1 MNITD
6 PTRWTFIE
14 ELFHKVIDLPENLQA
29 DRVRQ
34 MQKEYPEYAD
44 AVDKLWKA
52 HRKSGNFLS
61 GTIVDKINIQPGER
75 VGPWEIQREIGRGG
89 MSTVFLAERVDG
101 RFERQVAIKFLHG
114 FIPGKDMADRM
125 KAEQSILAGLDHKNI
140 CKLLDAGVAAG
151 GRPYFIMEY
160 VNGEPV
166 DQYCETKDLTVA
178 QRLYLFEQVCEAV
191 LYAHQRMIV
200 HRDLKPSNI
209 LVNQS
214 GQVKL
219 LDFGIAKILSEEP
232 ELDITNTHTSLH
244 LMTPE
249 YASPEQVEYRPVTT
263 GTDVYSL
270 SLVLCKI
277 LTGSLPYELQ
287 KKTPLEMGK
296 TITDTEPVKPSALVK
311 RLNSKAGERDGRN
324 NSPGVERI
332 LKGDLDNIILKAL
345 RKDPDRRYSS
355 VEQFLQDIRNYL
367 EDRPV
372 TARPETVGYRAKKF
386 IKRNR
391 GPVAT
396 AAVVV
401 ILLISSMV
409 ISLWQ
414 AEIADTQRR
423 IAEQRLGDLRELAGS
438 MMFEVHDAIAPLPGS
453 VEAREMIASTISE
466 YLEQI
471 SSMNVEDPDLKLEL
485 AGSYRR
491 IGDLLGNPTTSNL
504 GRSQQALDNYDK
516 ALDQLNSTPS
526 WRSVENTAFVRER
539 AVILEK
545 KSDVL
550 ASLQRLDEAENLQ
563 RESVSLFRQI
573 MNRDSNDESEFSY
586 AVSLLKLGD
595 LMGHPNFQNLGM
607 PDSSL
612 TLYKSAES
620 ILDRLYQ
627 RPEKSTR
634 VVRYNGLI
642 HERIGVIYEQLR
654 QTESSIEHFEKSMEM
669 REEFI
674 ELDPMN
680 YNAIRDKAVSLEN
693 LAKVYLTT
701 GNLAEAEKRFEE
713 SFQTFKWL
721 YNSDPTNY
729 SAIQSLAVSH
739 IHLGDLAYH
748 PDRPSYNK
756 VDESRGHF
764 LESKNLLSQLIA
776 IEPSNSRTQF
786 LLDLVEGRL
795 SRLP

>member
-14 ELFHKVIDLPENLQA
+14 ELFHRVIDLPANLQA
-29 DRVRQ
+29 DRVSQ
-34 MQKEYPEYAD
+34 IQKEYPDYAD
-44 AVDKLWKA
+44 AVEKLWNA

-61 GTIVDKINIQPGER
+61 GTIVDEINIQPGER
-75 VGPWEIQREIGRGG
+75 VGPWEVRREIGRGG

-114 FIPGKDMADRM
+114 FIPGKDMAERM
-125 KAEQSILAGLDHKNI
+125 KGEQRILAGLDHKNI
-140 CKLLDAGVAAG
+140 CKLLDAGVSAG

-166 DQYCETKDLTVA
+166 DQYCENGDLTVA
-178 QRLYLFEQVCEAV
+178 QRLHLFEQVCEAV

-209 LVNQS
+209 LVNRS

-232 ELDITNTHTSLH
+232 ELDITNTQPSLH

-277 LTGSLPYELQ
+277 LTGSLPYKLQ

-296 TITDTEPVKPSALVK
+296 LITDTEPVKPSALVK
-311 RLNSKAGERDGRN
+311 KLNSKGEDSEGGN
-324 NSPGVERI
+324 TPPEIERI

-386 IKRNR
+386 IRRNR

-396 AAVVV
+396 AALVV

-409 ISLWQ
+409 ISLRQ

-423 IAEQRLGDLRELAGS
+423 IAEERLGDLRELAGS
-438 MMFEVHDAIAPLPGS
+438 MMFEIHDAIAPLPGS
-453 VEAREMIASTISE
+453 VQVREMIAENISE
-466 YLEQI
+466 YLEQL
-471 SSMNVEDPDLKLEL
+471 SALDEEDPDLKLEL

-504 GRSQQALDNYDK
+504 GRSQDALENYDK
-516 ALDQLNSTPS
+516 ALEQLNSVQS
-526 WRSVENTAFVRER
+526 LHVESRAYTRER

-550 ASLQRLDEAENLQ
+550 ASLQRLEEAEELQ
-563 RESVSLFRQI
+563 RESVSLFRQM
-573 MNRDSNDESEFSY
+573 MNQDSNGESEFSY

-595 LMGHPNFQNLGM
+595 LMGHPNFPNLGM
-607 PDSSL
+607 PDSSM
-612 TLYKSAES
+612 TLYKEAEA
-620 ILDRLYQ
+620 ILDRLYRQ
-627 RPEKSTR
+627 TEKSVR
-634 VVRYNGLI
+634 VVQYNGII
-642 HERIGVIYEQLR
+642 HERIGVIYEQLA
-654 QTESSIEHFEKSMEM
+654 QTNSSIEHFEKSMEL

-680 YNAIRDKAVSLEN
+680 LDAIRDKAVSLEN
-693 LAKVYLTT
+693 LAKVHLQT
-701 GNLAEAEKRFEE
+701 GNLSEAEKRFKE
-713 SFQTFKWL
+713 SFQTFQWL

-729 SAIQSLAVSH
+729 SAIQSLAISH

-748 PDRPSYNK
+748 PDRPSYNR
-756 VDESRGHF
+756 VDESRDHF
-764 LESKNLLSQLIA
+764 LESKNLLTRLIT

-786 LLDLVEGRL
+786 LLDLVERRL
-795 SRLP
+795 SRQP